1 MMKKVFMSIYN
12 KIINKSQINGNIK
25 KSMIIHI
32 RIKINKL
39 LLWNKP
45 WKVRFQIQFIIMIL
59 TLKIMRDILFVIIYL
74 IMKLIF
80 QKDGKM
86 SNIKTLNKIVM
97 EIHLQCNKQI
107 NIKYLVKRTIMIL
120 KLKMI
125 NNVR

>member
-32 RIKINKL
+32 KIKINKL

-59 TLKIMRDILFVIIYL
+59 ILKIMRDILFVIIYL

-86 SNIKTLNKIVM
+86 SNIKTLNKTVM